1 MSKKISCD
9 YLVVGSG
16 AVSIAYIDTLL
27 TELPSVKIVLIDQKA
42 APGGHW
48 NDAYGFVKL
57 HAASMLYGVASRQL
71 EGNWLKLIM
80 TKFMLPWTH
89 RATKLEILDY
99 FQTIV
104 DEKVAAG
111 QLEYYPSSQYDFSS
125 SSSKTHKFSTSGD
138 ADKTGTD
145 ITYEVGVR
153 IKFVNGVLGMNEVPS
168 RAPLRFPVDEGVRVM
183 TSDDIY
189 NRHLEDK
196 SFGKN
201 KQRHYIILG
210 AGKTGMDAII
220 YLQRNM
226 GVKESQISWVI
237 PNDVWMLLRDKGQGT
252 PWSWARALLENDCDR
267 DKAALALEEQGKF
280 VRLSKDFQ
288 PTKLKFP
295 VIGSDEL
302 TYLRKVSKFIRLG
315 RVTGIRQNA
324 DQITVEFG
332 SNNEPWI
339 PPYAA
344 NDLVFVHC
352 ASPGPFSRSDEHQ
365 EVFVSD
371 QEQNL
376 WYLFAPPISLS
387 MSVTAYLE
395 AARYKG
401 TLDLKF
407 GQKLL
412 QTKKNPEAESPMD
425 TAKANDVLKEFFR
438 PFQIGVGDLKA
449 NKEQF
454 TGIINLAMFIA
465 LADPDP
471 EVAYQWLQRNR
482 LSFVGIPGFKS
493 SIYESLEKFV
503 EKWEVF
509 GFTED
514 ERQRL
519 ELVRDKLK
527 PLKGK

>member
-1 MSKKISCD
+1 MNKKISCD
-9 YLVVGSG
+9 YFIVGSG
-16 AVSIAYIDTLL
+16 AASLSYIDTLL

-57 HAASMLYGVASRQL
+57 HAPSLLYGIASRQL
-71 EGNWLKLIM
+71 EGNWLKLVM
-80 TKFMLPWTH
+80 TKFMLPWNH
-89 RATKLEILDY
+89 RATKLEILNY
-99 FQTIV
+99 FQTYV
-104 DEKVAAG
+104 DDKVAAG
-111 QLEYYPSSQYDFSS
+111 QLEYYPSSYYDFSSS
-125 SSSKTHKFSTSGD
+125 SSSKTHKFSASGD

-145 ITYEVGVR
+145 TTYEVDVR
-153 IKFVNGVLGMNEVPS
+153 IKFVNGVLGETQVPS
-168 RAPLRFPVDEGVRVM
+168 QAPLRFPVDEGVRVM

-189 NRHLEDK
+189 NEHLEDK
-196 SFGKN
+196 SFAKN

-226 GVKESQISWVI
+226 YVKASQISWVI
-237 PNDVWMLLRDKGQGT
+237 PNDVWMLNRGQGT
-252 PWSWARALLENDCDR
+252 PWSWARALQENDCDR
-267 DKAALALEEQGKF
+267 DKAALALEEQGSF

-288 PTKLKFP
+288 PTKFKFP
-295 VIGSDEL
+295 VIGTDEL
-302 TYLRKVSKFIRLG
+302 TQLRMVSKFIRLG
-315 RVTGIRQNA
+315 RVTGIRRNA

-332 SNNEPWI
+332 SNNDPWI

-344 NDLVFVHC
+344 DDIVFVHC
-352 ASPGPFSRSDEHQ
+352 ASPGPFNGNDPKEL
-365 EVFVSD
+365 FVSD
-371 QEQNL
+371 QELNL
-376 WYLFAPPISLS
+376 WHLFAPPISLS

-401 TLDLKF
+401 TLDLNF

-425 TAKANDVLKEFFR
+425 TTKANDVLKQCFS
-438 PFQIGVGDLKA
+438 PFQIGMGEIKA

-454 TGIINLAMFIA
+454 NGIINLATFIA
-465 LADPDP
+465 LADLDP
-471 EVAYQWLQRNR
+471 EVVYKWLQGNR
-482 LSFVGIPGFKS
+482 LSFIGVPGFKS
-493 SIYESLEKFV
+493 GIYESLEKFV

-527 PLKGK
+527 PIEGK